1 MKLHLPTR
9 LRAAVL
15 ACFAVVT
22 SFSTTLATG
31 AIAGGAFA
39 VTVAALVAP
48 QAQGADPTYSGTIYT
63 WEGTSKVYHSG
74 PFKETTLSGGTFT
87 VTGTETGW
95 QNSSQNNNNNTIRF
109 SSSLL
114 GIPSAGFQFDGFS
127 VGGFIVE
134 NGTSM
139 ELLYAANGQNI
150 DAETKRNITIGRN
163 NVTSGSK
170 IERNFQIK
178 SCGGNITLNG
188 TQQWNINNNVTY
200 TFNAGN
206 GAIVNNATIT
216 QNGGIVNFGGK
227 TIGGTYQLTGSGN
240 NRGKVQSAIFG
251 EGSTFKLLNNVNRV
265 GDVTFNGKV
274 DISALT
280 LGVMNAGND
289 GNRILGVENA
299 VTFGSNVKIELGLN
313 MITEGNNQSLTSD
326 VEYRV
331 FSNGGTVNG
340 WTSLKT
346 ENFVANGQELDC
358 SLSVRTTD
366 RGLVLVRRI
375 SPTEEVFTW
384 ADDSVIWKKDPTSAS
399 ETAVASTDNSCILFH
414 EDAEVTIQEAGIT
427 VREMVVC
434 GHKNQLLGE
443 DTTVSLLGGYLEV
456 TNGLVIQDGATF
468 IMNTEGGRRGSVR
481 ADVIVKNGSVMQ
493 FKAENQTGYGGEHSM
508 SNITIESGAS
518 ILLSHYGVGTGYEKF
533 VGTLNLDGSIL
544 DDETQDG
551 LSRWDMYGGNAS
563 ITTGENK
570 TAKITSGLRLA
581 QDNTSI
587 TIGNGSSLTL
597 TQTLSK
603 ENDFAGNLIRR
614 GSGAMIVTGK
624 VNGIGDISVEDGSAT
639 MRFSGGGSMGTIS
652 LKGGNTWAEF
662 NSVAG
667 EDRTYEVLCV
677 AAPSGPNNVD
687 NNNNR
692 GRYLVVGAGTTV
704 NVGKNADNRSINN
717 SWGLGLNVDGV
728 LNLEGSLYMSSGS
741 LDKIKG
747 TGVINANS
755 MILRWNGTYESTIKE
770 LNVLG
775 ESSFDQ
781 TLTVNDGTVNLQG
794 AITSTN
800 RGTITIKGGV
810 VNVMKEAAGT
820 IANLNLQEYAGMLYI
835 ASGDPEVEASV
846 NITNTNQIKELN
858 NDEGQ
863 VTFTGTVNI
872 VDIRNQE
879 DPNDNKPNY
888 TRTEE
893 TLYYNRVMRPVEEA
907 VAQDNGYRADYNHYS
922 IVTNG
927 ENVTFGPNAVGK
939 VNNVAGNEDDGTRIT
954 LGVIRDED
962 GNIIEE
968 KGQVHHRW
976 QFDPNTYWVNKG
988 EVVYSNDNTDFDS
1001 ATNLKLNGT
1010 DTSDAKLILDN
1021 NLRDNLFITI
1031 QEGSVTTL
1039 HLSDGVEVDYDQLD
1053 FDPDPNTSIHL
1064 TGTGR
1069 YVQPTGS
1076 VDLKVTAQ
1084 SLQDSAN
1091 WMGTIVLSGVMD
1103 ELDMNRIGNEN
1114 STVELYGTY
1123 GTLKPGD
1130 VNVNVHLVNW
1140 VDEEDG
1146 TVYPGLDIRDGV
1158 ETETVFNKGV
1168 SGEGNM
1174 RYSSNGDRTVTFAGE
1189 VTDWTGSFE
1198 TTTTASTT
1206 VKFTGDDE
1214 INVSLNHHS
1223 DASRVLDVILDNS
1236 AAEVL
1241 VMNGDINASTLTV
1254 AAGTTADITGNVE
1267 LTGKLTVD
1275 GKTTLRSLFD
1285 TTTEATD
1292 DLCTITEADVNAELV
1307 LAGHAD
1313 FDTVNVGTN
1322 GALTMDLNALGVDV
1336 LKDWTG
1342 QPLVTIDTLNSAV
1355 GAAININA
1363 LASTTLLLTLRDND
1377 SIVLAE
1383 IENCNMPLTLAVSNG
1398 EKVGQSIVVADNAH
1412 YRYTYSLVSD
1422 DTTGITQVILSAE
1435 RTALGW
1441 IGSETDEWL
1450 ATDTADQ
1457 VKWADA
1463 GYDGEPKLD
1472 PYSGA
1477 VGYFSG
1483 NGSATV
1489 NVGTDGARA
1498 DMLIVSVIPDTF
1510 NGTTE
1515 YTLQGGKVTVDGGA
1529 AGAAGAHLVVNSGSL
1544 VINNEKVDVLGNAL
1558 VSTLLNDGVTHTG
1571 KLTVKTELDV
1581 AGKMDLLGAVTF
1593 DNQGTTSVDGAFSV
1607 DPAATVTN
1615 SGVLKVGSIAAE
1627 GITITS
1633 TGTLEVGDGG
1643 GSIGTLAGTGSLKNS
1658 GVLSIATD
1666 TELAALENTGTL
1678 KLGDKKLT
1686 VTASAITTG
1695 GIVEAGSAELADAIF
1710 TELKVSGSVT
1720 AGDLEVDNGSIGS
1733 LDADSLT
1740 VHNSGKVIVTNDA
1753 TLGTFTNTGEI
1764 TVGGKL
1770 TATEDVTTGGIVKA
1784 GSAELADASF
1794 TKLTVS
1800 GAVTAGDLEVDNGS
1814 MGSLQADSLTSL
1826 TAGKVTVSNDATL
1839 ETFNVNGQFI
1849 VGGKLTAT
1857 DTVVTG
1863 GTVVAADAELADAAF
1878 DTLSVTGT
1886 VKADDLSVKKAEIGV
1901 LDASSLTVEENGTAL
1916 VKSPTTLGA
1925 FDNLGTVN
1933 IDGDLTVNSDVVNG
1947 GSVVADNIVVQ
1958 GDSNF
1963 TQVTTDTLQTV
1974 AATIAEGTITTLA
1987 TDALTVNGGT
1997 VSVKDDVTLSLLA
2010 GEGKLQVDDKVTLTD
2025 TTNCSVDVTARTI
2038 DLATSGNTLGEVTV
2052 DTITMAEGILLNET
2066 DVVLATDAIS
2076 SRYADAIAI
2085 DVSDSAF
2092 AALSRDESGRY
2103 TAADYLILSGA
2114 DADDVFVNK
2123 NAQQMQD
2130 IRRTGACADMLVNG
2144 DVLSLSI
2151 SAITDEN
2158 GNEVDMIWDT
2168 TGGNTLAN
2176 NGYEIISGGNG
2187 FYKSLDYVQQVIV
2200 TDDRTFDLSTGA
2212 VGDSVSGNASEP
2224 LAGLLV
2230 RNLRGGGTLTV
2241 KGNSSAVDTATFF
2254 NTDGKPTTAQEAVGL
2269 TADAV
2274 TVNLGLPKGSNGY
2287 LVGDAGSEAPILASL
2302 RLLNSAQVNVNNS
2315 TEVLADTD
2323 LQGFSRLYV
2332 MEGNTLTTRMLTGTS
2347 EAEIKGDFIVT
2358 KGGKYTGTYD
2368 EARITAKSGSNLSLR
2383 TGGCRGLGLLAEAG
2397 TTITLDSTGEHG
2409 SMTYLRAGA
2418 NPMMRVAGGAAT
2430 TINVLNATKTEN
2442 GYEHSTVT
2450 VTSESGNYINK
2461 STLTLSL
2468 GIAETARTL
2477 GTPGAP
2483 VVFDGAVNVT
2493 DSNIVVNLLGDTV
2506 KNGALD
2512 MGSGEEKDLTLAYIV
2527 SDGEVEGNKVTFAAT
2542 PELEKLMSKYYTNMR
2557 LESDGAIR
2565 VDRVA
2570 DFYSSALTV
2579 SDNAQVGI
2587 DMADAALVKLT
2598 PQGDRDN
2605 YKDLAGVLDTLDA
2618 VIASGDT
2625 AAAEELGAAVS
2636 GASIAALGAAVAG
2649 DVERQ
2654 LMAIRNRT
2662 TTMGVDQSQVNESMP
2677 YFNAW
2682 INAEGD
2688 LRRLD
2693 ADESL
2698 PGYELSSWGGTVG
2711 FDVDVT
2717 PRLTM
2722 GMAATAMYG
2731 DFTAESADQAEG
2743 DLDTYYVTAFARYA
2757 SNRWS
2762 HTFVATVG
2770 TADTSLQRTVT
2781 HANGSYTAEG
2791 SADAVSFGLMYEV
2804 GYVVAMNESAT
2815 ACLQPVFNVMLAH
2828 SSLDGYS
2835 EENSDAALRTSGVD
2849 MTTVTFGMGARTQA
2863 IVGENLYNRA
2873 SMVEAR
2879 ALVKVRAGD
2888 REGETENALDAVPGA
2903 MGTVTAAEMGTV
2915 GAEFGVGLTVP
2926 MGATGGSIFADAS
2939 VEVSSGYTNV
2949 NGTVGYR
2956 INF

>member
-39 VTVAALVAP
+39 VTVAALVTP
-48 QAQGADPTYSGTIYT
+48 QAQGATYTVIQGSSDYF
-63 WEGTSKVYHSG
+63 HSAS
-74 PFKETTLSGGTFT
+74 FIDEATNTELSGNNAWST
-87 VTGTETGW
+87 VAG
-95 QNSSQNNNNNTIRF
+95 NNQYNVLHFIE
-109 SSSLL
+109 SSSRENVTFR
-114 GIPSAGFQFDGFS
+114 IQFNDFHTA
-127 VGGFIVE
+127 GFIVDANTRVQGIGVDGTRIFYFGNNGGTYTSTFNNNFNLNPNNGLNIRGTHTWNIGNNKTLTLGASSNVNI
-134 NGTSM
+134 NGT
-139 ELLYAANGQNI
+139 
-150 DAETKRNITIGRN
+150 
-163 NVTSGSK
+163 V
-170 IERNFQIK
+170 
-178 SCGGNITLNG
+178 
-188 TQQWNINNNVTY
+188 
-200 TFNAGN
+200 
-206 GAIVNNATIT
+206 T
-216 QNGGIVNFGGK
+216 QNGGIVNFSGK
-227 TIGGTYQLTGSGN
+227 TIGGTYQLTGSVT
-240 NRGKVQSAIFG
+240 NRGKVQNATFAAN
-251 EGSTFKLLNNVNRV
+251 STFKLLNGVNRV

-289 GNRILGVENA
+289 DNKVLSVENA
-299 VTFGSNVKIELGLN
+299 VTFGNNVKIELGLDK
-313 MITEGNNQSLTSD
+313 ITEGTAQSLTSD

-346 ENFVANGQELDC
+346 ENFVANGQELGC
-358 SLSVRTTD
+358 ALSVRTTD

-384 ADDSVIWKKDPTSAS
+384 ADDNAIWKKDPTNTA
-399 ETAVASTDNSCILFH
+399 ETAVATTVNSCVLFH
-414 EDAEVTIQEAGIT
+414 DDAEVTIQEEGVT

-434 GHKNQLLGE
+434 GHKNQQLGE
-443 DTTVSLLGGYLEV
+443 DTVVSLLGGYLEV
-456 TNGLVIQDGATF
+456 SNGIVIQEGATF
-468 IMNTEGGRRGSVR
+468 VMNTEGGRRGSVR
-481 ADVIVKNGSVMQ
+481 ADVVVKDGSVMQ

-518 ILLSHYGVGTGYEKF
+518 LLLSHYGVGTGYEKF
-533 VGTLNLDGSIL
+533 VGTLYLDGSML
-544 DDETQDG
+544 DDENQDG
-551 LSRWDMYGGNAS
+551 MSRWDMYGGNS
-563 ITTGENK
+563 TIITGENK

-581 QDNTSI
+581 QENTSI
-587 TIGNGSSLTL
+587 TVGNGSSLTL
-597 TQTLSK
+597 TQALSK
-603 ENDFAGNLIRR
+603 ENDYAGNLIKK
-614 GSGAMIVTGK
+614 GNGTMIVTGEVK
-624 VNGIGDISVEDGSAT
+624 GIGDISIQDGSGT
-639 MRFSGGGSMGTIS
+639 MRFTGGGSMGTIS

-667 EDRTYEVLCV
+667 EDRVYDVLCV
-677 AAPSGPNNVD
+677 AAPSNPNNVD
-687 NNNNR
+687 NNDSR

-704 NVGKNADNRSINN
+704 NVGKNADDRSINN
-717 SWGLGLNVDGV
+717 SWGLGLNVDGE

-755 MILRWNGTYESTIKE
+755 MILRWNGIYESTIKE

-781 TLTVNDGTVNLQG
+781 TLTVNGGTVNLQG

-820 IANLNLQEYAGMLYI
+820 IANLNLEEYTGMLYI

-863 VTFTGTVNI
+863 VTFTGTVNV

-879 DPNDNKPNY
+879 NPNDNKPNY

-907 VAQDNGYRADYNHYS
+907 VAQDNGYRADFNHYS

-939 VNNVAGNEDDGTRIT
+939 VNNVAGNEDEGTRVS
-954 LGVIRDED
+954 LGVIRDEN

-988 EVVYSNDNTDFDS
+988 EVVYNSDNTDFDP
-1001 ATNLKLNGT
+1001 ATNIKLNGT
-1010 DTSDAKLILDN
+1010 DTTDAQLTLDT

-1031 QEGSVTTL
+1031 QGGSVTTL
-1039 HLSDGVEVDYDQLD
+1039 HLGDGVEVDYDQLD

-1069 YVQPTGS
+1069 YVQPSGS
-1076 VDLKVTAQ
+1076 EDLKVTAE

-1091 WMGTIVLSGVMD
+1091 WMGTIVMSGVMD

-1123 GTLKPGD
+1123 GTLKPGED
-1130 VNVNVHLVNW
+1130 INVNVHLVNW
-1140 VDEEDG
+1140 VDEDDG
-1146 TVYPGLDIRDGV
+1146 TVYPGLDIRGGA
-1158 ETETVFNKGV
+1158 ETETVFNKEV
-1168 SGEGNM
+1168 SGEGDM
-1174 RYSSNGDRTVTFAGE
+1174 RYSSNNDRTIIFAGE
-1189 VTDWTGSFE
+1189 LTDWTGCFE
-1198 TTTTASTT
+1198 ATSTVADTT

-1214 INVSLNHHS
+1214 INVSLNHNS
-1223 DASRVLDVILDNS
+1223 DANRVLDVVLDNS

-1275 GKTTLRSLFD
+1275 GKTTLHSLFD
-1285 TTTEATD
+1285 LTTEATD

-1313 FDTVNVGTN
+1313 FGTVTMGTN

-1342 QPLVTIDTLNSAV
+1342 QPLVTIDTLDSAV

-1398 EKVGQSIVVADNAH
+1398 EKVGQNIVVADNAH
-1412 YRYTYSLVSD
+1412 YRYTYALVSD
-1422 DTTGITQVILSAE
+1422 DTTGITQVILTAE

-1529 AGAAGAHLVVNSGSL
+1529 VGAAGAHLVVNSGSL

-1581 AGKMDLLGAVTF
+1581 AGKMELIGAVTF

-1607 DPAATVTN
+1607 SSDATVTN
-1615 SGVLKVGSIAAE
+1615 SGLLEVGSIAAE
-1627 GITITS
+1627 GVTITS
-1633 TGTLEVGDGG
+1633 TGTLDVGEGG
-1643 GSIGTLAGTGSLKNS
+1643 GSIGTLAGNGSLKNS
-1658 GVLSIATD
+1658 GVLNIASD
-1666 TELAALENTGTL
+1666 TELSALENSGTL

-1686 VTASAITTG
+1686 VTASSITTG
-1695 GIVEAGSAELADAIF
+1695 GTVEAGSAELADAIF
-1710 TELKVSGSVT
+1710 TKLTVT
-1720 AGDLEVDNGSIGS
+1720 GDVLAGNLEVDNGSMGS
-1733 LDADSLT
+1733 LEADSLT
-1740 VHNSGKVIVTNDA
+1740 VHNAGKVTVTNDA
-1753 TLGTFTNTGEI
+1753 TLDTFTNTGEI
-1764 TVGGKL
+1764 VVGGKL
-1770 TATEDVTTGGIVKA
+1770 TATSDVTTGGIVKA

-1794 TKLTVS
+1794 TKLTVT
-1800 GAVTAGDLEVDNGS
+1800 GDVLAGDLEVDNGS
-1814 MGSLQADSLTSL
+1814 MGSLQAASLTSL
-1826 TAGKVTVSNDATL
+1826 TAGKVTVADDATL
-1839 ETFNVNGQFI
+1839 GTFNINGQFI

-1863 GTVVAADAELADAAF
+1863 GKVAAADADLADATF

-1886 VKADDLSVKKAEIGV
+1886 AKAEDLTVKTAEIGV
-1901 LDASSLTVEENGTAL
+1901 LDANSLTVVENGTAL
-1916 VKSPTTLGA
+1916 VKTSTTLGA
-1925 FDNLGTVN
+1925 FDNLGTVD
-1933 IDGDLTVNSDVVNG
+1933 IEGDLTVNSDVVNG
-1947 GSVVADNIVVQ
+1947 GSVVADNITVQ

-1963 TQVTTDTLQTV
+1963 AQVITGTLQTD
-1974 AATIAEGTITTLA
+1974 AATIAEGAITTLS
-1987 TDALTVNGGT
+1987 TDKLTVNGGT
-1997 VSVKDDVTLSLLA
+1997 VSVKDDVTLSLLDGA
-2010 GEGKLQVDDKVTLTD
+2010 GKLQVDDKITLTD
-2025 TTNCSVDVTARTI
+2025 TTDCAVDVTARTLE
-2038 DLATSGNTLGEVTV
+2038 LATNGNTLGEVTV

-2066 DVVLATDAIS
+2066 DVLLATDAIG
-2076 SRYADAIAI
+2076 SRYAAAVSI

-2092 AALSRDESGRY
+2092 AALSKDESGRY
-2103 TAADYLILSGA
+2103 TEADYLILTGA

-2123 NAQQMQD
+2123 NVQQMQD
-2130 IRRTGACADMLVNG
+2130 IRRTGVCAEMLVNSG
-2144 DVLSLSI
+2144 VLSLSI

-2158 GNEVDMIWDT
+2158 GNVVDMLWDT

-2176 NGYEIISGGNG
+2176 NGYEIISGGAG

-2212 VGDSVSGNASEP
+2212 VGDSISGNASEP

-2254 NTDGKPTTAQEAVGL
+2254 NTDGKPTTAEEAVGL
-2269 TADAV
+2269 TADAA

-2287 LVGDAGSEAPILASL
+2287 LVEDVGSEAPTLASL
-2302 RLLNSAQVNVNNS
+2302 RLVNSAQVNVNNS
-2315 TEVLADTD
+2315 AEVLGDTD

-2332 MEGNTLTTRMLTGTS
+2332 MEGSTLTTRTLTGTS
-2347 EAEIKGDFIVT
+2347 EAEIKGDIVVT

-2383 TGGCRGLGLLAEAG
+2383 TGGCRGLGLTAEDG
-2397 TTITLDSTGEHG
+2397 TTITLDSTGQHG

-2418 NPMMRVAGGAAT
+2418 NPMMRLAGNAST

-2512 MGSGEEKDLTLAYIV
+2512 MGSGEEKNLTLAYIV
-2527 SDGEVEGNKVTFAAT
+2527 SDGEVENNKVTFAAT

-2570 DFYSSALTV
+2570 DFYSSELKL

-2598 PQGDRDN
+2598 PQGDREN

-2636 GASIAALGAAVAG
+2636 GASIAALGVAVAG

-2688 LRRLD
+2688 FRRLD
-2693 ADESL
+2693 ADKSL
-2698 PGYELSSWGGTVG
+2698 PGYELNSWGGTVG

-2731 DFTAESADQAEG
+2731 DFTAESADKAEG

-2757 SNRWS
+2757 ANRWS

-2791 SADAVSFGLMYEV
+2791 SGDAVSFGFMYEV

-2835 EENSDAALRTSGVD
+2835 EEKSDAALRTNGVD

-2888 REGETENALDAVPGA
+2888 REGETENALDAVSN
-2903 MGTVTAAEMGTV
+2903 VTGKVTTAEMGTV

>member
-48 QAQGADPTYSGTIYT
+48 QAEGATYTVTKGASDMF
-63 WEGTSKVYHSG
+63 HDA
-74 PFKETTLSGGTFT
+74 TFT
-87 VTGTETGW
+87 NEADNSTNAGWADVAGNNKYNILHFVEGSAVEAVTLKI
-95 QNSSQNNNNNTIRF
+95 QFNTF
-109 SSSLL
+109 HT
-114 GIPSAGFQFDGFS
+114 A
-127 VGGFIVE
+127 GFIVDANTKVQGIGAE
-134 NGTSM
+134 GSRTFNFGNNGGTYTSTFNNNFNLNPNNGLNVRGTHTWNIGNERTLTLGASSNVNINGT
-139 ELLYAANGQNI
+139 
-150 DAETKRNITIGRN
+150 
-163 NVTSGSK
+163 V
-170 IERNFQIK
+170 
-178 SCGGNITLNG
+178 
-188 TQQWNINNNVTY
+188 
-200 TFNAGN
+200 
-206 GAIVNNATIT
+206 T
-216 QNGGIVNFGGK
+216 QNGGIVNFSGK
-227 TIGGTYQLTGSGN
+227 TIGGTYQLTGSVT
-240 NRGKVQSAIFG
+240 NRGKVQNATFG
-251 EGSTFKLLNNVNRV
+251 ANSTFKLLNGVNRV

-289 GNRILGVENA
+289 DNKVLSVENA
-299 VTFGSNVKIELGLN
+299 VTFGAGVKIELGVN
-313 MITEGNNQSLTSD
+313 MITEGNAQSLTSD

-384 ADDSVIWKKDPTSAS
+384 ADDNQIWKKDPTNAS
-399 ETAVASTDNSCILFH
+399 ENAVATVDTSCVLFH
-414 EDAEVTIQEAGIT
+414 DDAEVTIQEEGVT

-434 GHKNQLLGE
+434 GHKNQQLGE
-443 DTTVSLLGGYLEV
+443 DTVVSLLGGYLEV
-456 TNGLVIQDGATF
+456 SNGIVIQDGATF
-468 IMNTEGGRRGSVR
+468 VMNTEGGRRGSVR
-481 ADVIVKNGSVMQ
+481 ADVVVKDGSVMQ
-493 FKAENQTGYGGEHSM
+493 FKAENQTGYSGEHSM

-518 ILLSHYGVGTGYEKF
+518 LLLSHYGVGTGYEKF
-533 VGTLNLDGSIL
+533 VGTLNLDGSML

-551 LSRWDMYGGNAS
+551 LSRWDMYGGNS
-563 ITTGENK
+563 TIITGDNK

-581 QDNTSI
+581 QATTNI
-587 TIGNGSSLTL
+587 TVGNGSSLTL
-597 TQTLSK
+597 TQALSK
-603 ENDFAGNLIRR
+603 ENDYAGNLIKK
-614 GSGAMIVTGK
+614 GNGTMIVTGEVK
-624 VNGIGDISVEDGSAT
+624 GIGDITIQDGAGT
-639 MRFSGGGSMGTIS
+639 MRFTGGGSMGTVALS
-652 LKGGNTWAEF
+652 SNNTWVEF

-677 AAPSGPNNVD
+677 SAPSGPNKSED
-687 NNNNR
+687 NNNR

-704 NVGKNADNRSINN
+704 NVAQNADGRSISNN
-717 SWGLGLNVDGV
+717 WGMSLNVNGV
-728 LNLEGSLYMSSGS
+728 LNLEGSLFMTSGTR
-741 LDKIKG
+741 DNIKG
-747 TGVINANS
+747 TGVINAAS
-755 MILRWNGTYESTIKE
+755 MRLTNGGTYVSTIRE
-770 LNVLG
+770 LNILG
-775 ESSFDQ
+775 EASLDRE
-781 TLTVNDGTVNLQG
+781 LVVNDGTVNLQD
-794 AITSTN
+794 AITSSN
-800 RGTITIKGGV
+800 RGTITVQGGA
-810 VNVMKEAAGT
+810 VNVMKEDAGT
-820 IANLNLQEYAGMLYI
+820 IGNLNLKEYTGMIYI
-835 ASGDPEVEASV
+835 DSGDPAVEASV
-846 NITNTNQIKELN
+846 NITNTSQIKELN
-858 NDEGQ
+858 NDNGQ
-863 VTFTGTVNI
+863 VTFTGTVNV
-872 VDIRNQE
+872 VDIRNQNN
-879 DPNDNKPNY
+879 PNNNKPNL

-893 TLYYNRVMRPVEEA
+893 TLYYNRVENPVESA
-907 VAQDNGYRADYNHYS
+907 IAQDNGYRADFNHYS
-922 IVTNG
+922 VVTNA

-939 VNNVAGNEDDGTRIT
+939 VNDDGTNVT

-988 EVVYSNDNTDFDS
+988 EVVYSSDNTDFDP
-1001 ATNLKLNGT
+1001 ATNIKLNGT
-1010 DTSDAKLILDN
+1010 DTTDAQLTLDT

-1031 QEGSVTTL
+1031 QGGSVTTL
-1039 HLSDGVEVDYDQLD
+1039 HLGDGVEVDYDQLD

-1069 YVQPTGS
+1069 YVQPSGS
-1076 VDLKVTAQ
+1076 EDLKVTAE

-1091 WMGTIVLSGVMD
+1091 WMGTIVMSGVMD
-1103 ELDMNRIGNEN
+1103 KLDLNRIGNEN

-1123 GTLKPGD
+1123 GTLKPGED
-1130 VNVNVHLVNW
+1130 INVNVHLVNW
-1140 VDEEDG
+1140 VDEDDG
-1146 TVYPGLDIRDGV
+1146 TVYPGLDINGGA
-1158 ETETVFNKGV
+1158 ETETVFNKEV

-1174 RYSSNGDRTVTFAGE
+1174 HYSGNNDRTITFAGE
-1189 VTDWTGSFE
+1189 VSDWTGSFE
-1198 TTTTASTT
+1198 AISTTADTT

-1214 INVSLNHHS
+1214 INVSLNHDS
-1223 DASRVLDVILDNS
+1223 DDNRVLNVILDNS

-1275 GKTTLRSLFD
+1275 GKTTLHSLFD
-1285 TTTEATD
+1285 LTTDATD

-1313 FDTVNVGTN
+1313 FGTVTMGAN
-1322 GALTMDLNALGVDV
+1322 GALTMDLDALGVDV

-1342 QPLVTIDTLNSAV
+1342 QPLVTIDTLTSA
-1355 GAAININA
+1355 GGTAININA
-1363 LASTTLLLTLRDND
+1363 LAESTLLLTLRDAD

-1383 IENCNMPLTLAVSNG
+1383 INNCNSPLSLLVDVSDELN
-1398 EKVGQSIVVADNAH
+1398 EEGQSVVVVDNAH

-1457 VKWADA
+1457 VKWADF

-1489 NVGTDGARA
+1489 NVGTDGAHA

-1529 AGAAGAHLVVNSGSL
+1529 AGAAGAHMVINSGSL

-1571 KLTVKTELDV
+1571 KLTVKTELEV

-1593 DNQGTTSVDGAFSV
+1593 DNQGTTTVVGAFSV

-1627 GITITS
+1627 DVTITS
-1633 TGTLEVGDGG
+1633 TGTLDVGEGG
-1643 GSIGTLAGTGSLKNS
+1643 GSIGTLAGNGSLKNS

-1666 TELAALENTGTL
+1666 TELAALENSGTL

-1695 GIVEAGSAELADAIF
+1695 GTVEAGSAELADAIF
-1710 TELKVSGSVT
+1710 TKLTVT
-1720 AGDLEVDNGSIGS
+1720 GDVLAGDLEVDNGSMGS

-1740 VHNSGKVIVTNDA
+1740 VHNAGKVTVTNNA
-1753 TLGTFTNTGEI
+1753 TLDTFTNTGEI
-1764 TVGGKL
+1764 VVGGKL
-1770 TATEDVTTGGIVKA
+1770 TATDDVTTGGIVKA

-1794 TKLTVS
+1794 TKLTVT
-1800 GAVTAGDLEVDNGS
+1800 GDVLAGDLEVDNGS

-1826 TAGKVTVSNDATL
+1826 TAGKVTVTNDATL
-1839 ETFNVNGQFI
+1839 GTFNINGQFI

-1863 GTVVAADAELADAAF
+1863 GKVAAADADLADATF

-1886 VKADDLSVKKAEIGV
+1886 AKAEDLTVKTAEIGV
-1901 LDASSLTVEENGTAL
+1901 LDANSLTVVENGTAL
-1916 VKSPTTLGA
+1916 VKTSTTLGA
-1925 FDNLGTVN
+1925 FDNLGTVD
-1933 IDGDLTVNSDVVNG
+1933 IEGDLTVNSDVANG
-1947 GSVVADNIVVQ
+1947 GSVVADNITVQ

-1963 TQVTTDTLQTV
+1963 AQVITGTLQTD
-1974 AATIAEGTITTLA
+1974 AATIAEGSITTLS
-1987 TDALTVNGGT
+1987 TDKLTVNGGT

-2025 TTNCSVDVTARTI
+2025 TTDCAVDVTARTLE
-2038 DLATSGNTLGEVTV
+2038 LATNGNTLGEVTV

-2066 DVVLATDAIS
+2066 DVLLATDAIG
-2076 SRYADAIAI
+2076 SRYADAVSI

-2092 AALSRDESGRY
+2092 AALSKDESGRY
-2103 TAADYLILSGA
+2103 TEADYLILTGA

-2123 NAQQMQD
+2123 NVQQMQD
-2130 IRRTGACADMLVNG
+2130 IRRTGVCAEMLVNSG
-2144 DVLSLSI
+2144 VLSLSI

-2158 GNEVDMIWDT
+2158 GNVVDMLWDT

-2176 NGYEIISGGNG
+2176 NGYEIISGGAG

-2212 VGDSVSGNASEP
+2212 VGDSISGNASEP

-2254 NTDGKPTTAQEAVGL
+2254 NTDGKPTTAEEAVGL
-2269 TADAV
+2269 TADAA

-2287 LVGDAGSEAPILASL
+2287 LVEDAGSEAPTLASL
-2302 RLLNSAQVNVNNS
+2302 RLVNSAQVNVNNS
-2315 TEVLADTD
+2315 AEVLGDTD

-2332 MEGNTLTTRMLTGTS
+2332 MEGSTLTTRMLFGTS
-2347 EAEIKGDFIVT
+2347 EAEIKGDIVVT

-2368 EARITAKSGSNLSLR
+2368 EARITAKGGSNLSLR
-2383 TGGCRGLGLLAEAG
+2383 TGGCRGLGLTAEDG
-2397 TTITLDSTGEHG
+2397 TTITLDSAGQHG

-2418 NPMMRVAGGAAT
+2418 NPMMRVAGNAST

-2483 VVFDGAVNVT
+2483 VVFDGVVNVT

-2512 MGSGEEKDLTLAYIV
+2512 MGSGEEKNLTLAYIV
-2527 SDGEVEGNKVTFAAT
+2527 SDGEVENNKVTFAAT
-2542 PELEKLMSKYYTNMR
+2542 PDLEKLMSKYYTNMR

-2570 DFYSSALTV
+2570 DYYSSELKL

-2598 PQGDRDN
+2598 PQGDREN

-2636 GASIAALGAAVAG
+2636 GASIAALGVAVAG

-2688 LRRLD
+2688 FRRLD
-2693 ADESL
+2693 ADKSL
-2698 PGYELSSWGGTVG
+2698 PGYELNSWGGTVG

-2722 GMAATAMYG
+2722 GLAATAMYG
-2731 DFTAESADQAEG
+2731 DFTAESADKAEG

-2757 SNRWS
+2757 ANRWS

-2781 HANGSYTAEG
+2781 HANGNYTAEG
-2791 SADAVSFGLMYEV
+2791 SGDAVSFGFMYEV

-2835 EENSDAALRTSGVD
+2835 EEKSDAALRTNGVD

-2888 REGETENALDAVPGA
+2888 REGETENALDAVPNA
-2903 MGTVTAAEMGTV
+2903 MGKVTTAEMGTV

-2926 MGATGGSIFADAS
+2926 MGATGGSVFADAS
-2939 VEVSSGYTNV
+2939 VEISSGYTNI